1 LIEPDLACLKHGII
15 GFFIARIKVLKTIVR
30 GFLDMT
36 NLVNFNELGEMI
48 RLALREQ
55 AIHPQGLNSSQT
67 HGTLYPVG
75 NSRNKVSPT
84 DKEPSLKEP
93 TRRSS
98 RLMRTGACSRR
109 NWK

>member
-1 LIEPDLACLKHGII
+1 MTDLVD
-15 GFFIARIKVLKTIVR
+15 FS
-30 GFLDMT
+30 
-36 NLVNFNELGEMI
+36 ELEEIM
-48 RLALREQ
+48 RFALREQ

-75 NSRNKVSPT
+75 DSRNKVSPT

-93 TRRSS
+93 ASGSS
-98 RLMRTGACSRR
+98 RLMRTGAGSRR